1 MPISLLQLGNL
12 VIDSIKGRKLGIDK
26 EGHLVGHRGMRLP
39 EVRGTS
45 DTTGTDLPNY
55 GFVSVVTTTDDTWRL
70 SDPTQIGLVV
80 TLMTGSSST
89 GQHSINLK
97 NSVAYST
104 QGIASST
111 ATLVGM
117 GASLTLVSIST
128 AIWQC
133 IGRHG
138 STASAYLSS

>member
-1 MPISLLQLGNL
+1 MAISLDTIRNQIRTSVFGRRLG
-12 VIDSIKGRKLGIDK
+12 LGQNDTLD
-26 EGHLVGHRGMRLP
+26 GVRGMRLP
-39 EVRGTS
+39 QVSGTS
-45 DTTGTDLPNY
+45 DTTGTDLPNH

-70 SDPTQIGLVV
+70 NDPYVGAQV

-89 GQHSINLK
+89 GIHSINLK

-117 GASLTLVSIST
+117 GASLTLVGIT
-128 AIWQC
+128 TGIWAC

>member
-1 MPISLLQLGNL
+1 MAISLATLANGIRTSIYGRRLGL
-12 VIDSIKGRKLGIDK
+12 DK
-26 EGHLVGHRGMRLP
+26 EDHLVGMRGMRLP
-39 EVRGTS
+39 QVAGTS

-55 GFVSVVTTTDDTWRL
+55 GLCSVVTTTDDTWRL
-70 SDPTQIGLVV
+70 SDPTQAGLMVV
-80 TLMTGSSST
+80 LMTGSSST
-89 GQHSINLK
+89 GIHSINLK

-111 ATLVGM
+111 AVLSGM
-117 GASLTLVSIST
+117 GASLTLVSLST
-128 AIWQC
+128 AIWQA